1 MSDSVDYLEVDNP
14 IPGQNY
20 ACLSFVSPEKTLKEK
35 ELFLFNKY
43 MNQRCGE
50 WELKLDEITKDC
62 SEDYKSRINKDI
74 KEVLR
79 KELKFTLSEFK
90 SNFEDFKYKFNEDLD
105 KAFLKIAGTQTSVRG
120 VKVRGVYD
128 SIQEAER
135 KAKELQRKDRSFH
148 VFVGQV
154 GYWLPWDPNADRV
167 DEEEYLEEDL
177 NNLMKEYKKN
187 EASRDIFYEE
197 QKREKLKDAVTKQMK
212 EEREAEKNAL
222 EEDDPWMK
230 SKFANTESTAT
241 DTTEAPVVEEVNT
254 TDNGEHSTTAPTSP
268 TTKTESTTASN
279 VEDSVNNTLEKTI

>member
-20 ACLSFVSPEKTLKEK
+20 VCLSFVSPEKTLKEK

-105 KAFLKIAGTQTSVRG
+105 KAFSNIAGTQTSVRG

-135 KAKELQRKDRSFH
+135 KAKQLQTKDRSFH

-197 QKREKLKDAVTKQMK
+197 QKREKLKDSVTKQMK
-212 EEREAEKNAL
+212 EERELEKKAL

-230 SKFANTESTAT
+230 SKFSNANATAT
-241 DTTEAPVVEEVNT
+241 STEEETTEAPIVEEVNT
-254 TDNGEHSTTAPTSP
+254 TDNGEHSTTAPTD
-268 TTKTESTTASN
+268 SN
-279 VEDSVNNTLEKTI
+279 IEDSVNNTVEKTI

>member
-20 ACLSFVSPEKTLKEK
+20 VCLSFVSPEKTLKER
-35 ELFLFNKY
+35 ELFLFNKF

-62 SEDYKSRINKDI
+62 SEEYKSRINNDI

-90 SNFEDFKYKFNEDLD
+90 SNFEDFKYKYNEDLD
-105 KAFLKIAGTQTSVRG
+105 KAFSRIAGTQTSVRG

-167 DEEEYLEEDL
+167 DDEEYLEEDL

-197 QKREKLKDAVTKQMK
+197 QKREKLKDSVTKQMQ

-222 EEDDPWMK
+222 EQDDPWMK
-230 SKFANTESTAT
+230 SKFSNTESTAT
-241 DTTEAPVVEEVNT
+241 ATTEAPVVEEVNT
-254 TDNGEHSTTAPTSP
+254 TDNGEHSTTAPTITNS
-268 TTKTESTTASN
+268 TESNT
-279 VEDSVNNTLEKTI
+279 EDSVNNTVEKTI

>member
-1 MSDSVDYLEVDNP
+1 MSDSTDYLEVDNP

-20 ACLSFVSPEKTLKEK
+20 ACLSFVSPEKVLKEK

-62 SEDYKSRINKDI
+62 SEDYKTRINTDI

-90 SNFEDFKYKFNEDLD
+90 NNYEDFKYKYNEDLD
-105 KAFLKIAGTQTSVRG
+105 KAFSRIGGTQTSVRG

-128 SIQEAER
+128 SIQEAEK
-135 KAKELQRKDRSFH
+135 KAKQLQTKDRSFH

-167 DEEEYLEEDL
+167 DEEEYLEDDL

-197 QKREKLKDAVTKQMK
+197 QKREKLKDSVTKQMQ
-212 EEREAEKNAL
+212 EERETEKNAL
-222 EEDDPWMK
+222 EQDDPWMK
-230 SKFANTESTAT
+230 SKFSNATTTSTEEETT
-241 DTTEAPVVEEVNT
+241 EEETTEAPVVEEITT
-254 TDNGEHSTTAPTSP
+254 TDNGENTTTDP
-268 TTKTESTTASN
+268 TTTST
-279 VEDSVNNTLEKTI
+279 VEDSVNNTVEKTI

>member
-14 IPGQNY
+14 IPGQQY
-20 ACLSFVSPEKTLKEK
+20 VCLSFVSPEKTLKEK

-43 MNQRCGE
+43 MTQRCGE

-62 SEDYKSRINKDI
+62 SEEYKGRINNDI

-90 SNFEDFKYKFNEDLD
+90 SQYEDFKYKFNDDLN
-105 KAFLKIAGTQTSVRG
+105 KAFEKISGTQTSVRG
-120 VKVRGVYD
+120 VKVRGVYS
-128 SIQEAER
+128 SIQEAEK
-135 KAKELQRKDRSFH
+135 KAKQLQTKDRSFH

-154 GYWLPWDPNADRV
+154 GYWLPWDPNADGI
-167 DEEEYLEEDL
+167 DDEEYLEDDL

-197 QKREKLKDAVTKQMK
+197 QKREKLKDSVTKQMQ
-212 EEREAEKNAL
+212 EEKEAEKLAL

-230 SKFANTESTAT
+230 SKFSNVSSTAT
-241 DTTEAPVVEEVNT
+241 ETTEAPVVEEVTT
-254 TDNGEHSTTAPTSP
+254 TDNGENTTTAESP
-268 TTKTESTTASN
+268 TE
-279 VEDSVNNTLEKTI
+279 VNNTLEKTI